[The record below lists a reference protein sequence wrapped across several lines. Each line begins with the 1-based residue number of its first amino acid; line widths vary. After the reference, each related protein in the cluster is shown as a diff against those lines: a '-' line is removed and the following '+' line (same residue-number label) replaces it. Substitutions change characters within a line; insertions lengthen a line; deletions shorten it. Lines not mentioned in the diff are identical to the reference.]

1 MCISREEIEE
11 YKNKVGVTVSDKRVA
26 EFIEA
31 YREEF
36 GEEISSGEASIL
48 LLQLTELY
56 FTIARPLPNDAPA
69 KH

>member
-1 MCISREEIEE
+1 MRISHEELEE
-11 YKNKVGVTVSDKRVA
+11 YKNKVGITVSDKRVA

-36 GEEISSGEASIL
+36 GEEISPGEASIL

-56 FTIARPLPNDAPA
+56 FTIARPLPNRAPA